1 MFYTP
6 SLNRAV
12 PWIFESVKSWLTP
25 KFVFIAREKK
35 ASLMLQELVLKEN
48 QVPQDKLDP
57 RYIALILHQLAPS
70 SLISAAKLLS
80 LCGMTC
86 PVYQNLLIFSKKW
99 ISVSLLHV
107 FSQGEKG
114 DQGIKVSNWHFI
126 TQNECLLIATLDD
139 LVSLLYFKY
148 VFGEQ

>member
-35 ASLMLQELVLKEN
+35 ASLMLQELALKES

-57 RYIALILHQLAPS
+57 R
-70 SLISAAKLLS
+70 
-80 LCGMTC
+80 
-86 PVYQNLLIFSKKW
+86 
-99 ISVSLLHV
+99 
-107 FSQGEKG
+107 
-114 DQGIKVSNWHFI
+114 
-126 TQNECLLIATLDD
+126 
-139 LVSLLYFKY
+139 
-148 VFGEQ
+148 